1 MEKEITQAPL
11 INKLN
16 AVVTIR
22 NGVAEVAV
30 LSPGVLLTI
39 CDYDVDGA
47 DPEFITTD
55 KLGDPCII
63 MDYDRDYYD
72 PEGGQANA

>member
-39 CDYDVDGA
+39 CDYDVGDA
-47 DPEFITTD
+47 DPKYVTTD
-55 KLGDPCII
+55 KRGQSCII
-63 MDYDRDYYD
+63 NDYDRDYYD